1 MGAGGKMNSRGS
13 HVGFIISFLVF
24 VTFVSFLY
32 TLIAPDLR
40 TRASQEYFVSSVEE
54 KLLDEISGNYL
65 SLTLQNEREQQKSCV
80 SFSSDTLGVSLS
92 DYTTVRSQNI
102 LVPDDSEPEEVNGE
116 PKKGDDASSPE
127 AERDNFN
134 KGRGKGRNTR
144 SAGQA
149 SLEGESLFIGYSAN
163 LNAYKVILSDFSL
176 EEFPLEDT
184 DDCSP
189 QEEPSLTISSEQH
202 PSLDGA
208 YLLVENYGELYSAQ
222 YRLLKEKLGIPSS
235 VNFGFSVL
243 SSDRVPLVLIQ
254 DDVPFNLSTREEEQ
268 AKQVQ
273 GEVFSRE
280 TPIQYMNRT
289 ADLNNGYFVVRVW

>member
-1 MGAGGKMNSRGS
+1 MNSRGS

-40 TRASQEYFVSSVEE
+40 TRASQEYLVSSVEE

-102 LVPDDSEPEEVNGE
+102 LVPDDSEPEEVSGE
-116 PKKGDDASSPE
+116 PKKGDDDSLPE
-127 AERDNFN
+127 AARDNFN
-134 KGRGKGRNTR
+134 NGRGKGRNTR

-149 SLEGESLFIGYSAN
+149 SLDGESLLIGYSAN
-163 LNAYKVILSDFSL
+163 LNAYKVILSDFPL

-189 QEEPSLTISSEQH
+189 QEEPSLTLSSEQH